1 MGIYRVRY
9 VAGPALVNGQNIGGM
24 FIPQSTE
31 LEADSRVDA
40 YLQVYHHLSAH
51 GDVTVASRSN
61 GHPLGF
67 SSEELHEVGAAGVP
81 FEDGVPRN
89 GFQIEEIAQQE

>member
-40 YLQVYHHLSAH
+40 YLQLYRHLSAQ
-51 GDVTVASRSN
+51 GDVTVAARSN

-67 SSEELHEVGAAGVP
+67 TSEEVQEVGAAGVP
-81 FEDGVPRN
+81 FEDALPRN
-89 GFQIEEIAQQE
+89 GFQIEEIAQQD